1 MSRELEDQLEKRGVM
16 AVSYSAKRMLIVGS
30 YSYNAVTG
38 AFRYEHETL
47 GVIKEGS
54 PGEIA
59 DAISRL
65 INERREK
72 GYDR

>member
-16 AVSYSAKRMLIVGS
+16 AVSYSAKRMLIVGGFTFDQQTGTLRADHEKI
-30 YSYNAVTG
+30 AVIT
-38 AFRYEHETL
+38 
-47 GVIKEGS
+47 GS